1 MKNFNFYMPTQIR
14 FGKGR
19 INELKEILPS
29 YGKKCLIVSRPF
41 NGSLKKLYEK
51 INKILEDIG
60 VSTFVYDGIVPNPT
74 IDGVNEGVK
83 IASENNIDF
92 VLGVGGGSV
101 MDSAKLIAFLKNKDS
116 KINWNEVTKK
126 YNNPFK
132 ISEKPKDAV
141 PFIAISTTSGSG
153 SHCTQAAVVSDL
165 EKKEKITVFHSGLF
179 PSVAIVD
186 PELMLTV
193 PSKVSSATGFDVF
206 AHAFESYLGNL
217 TSPLTEKMSFEA
229 INLVF
234 EYLPKVINDPE
245 NINYR
250 SKMAWADTLAGMC
263 LSNGGAD
270 LPHPLGEIIGGIC
283 PRISHGETLAIV
295 YPEFLN
301 YKENISPQK
310 FSLIE
315 KETGLEKIGQSL
327 TLKINTLLK
336 EINLY
341 DSFNY
346 SNISSNEIKLISN
359 HPLLDILQPENSS
372 EIKNIMNNSLK

>member
-29 YGKKCLIVSRPF
+29 FGEKCLIVSRPI
-41 NGSLKKLYEK
+41 NGSLKTLYEK
-51 INKILEDIG
+51 INKILKDIG
-60 VSTFVYDGIVPNPT
+60 ISTFIYDGIVPNPT

-83 IASENNIDF
+83 IALKNNIDF

-101 MDSAKLIAFLKNKDS
+101 MDSAKLIAFLKNEDS
-116 KINWNEVTKK
+116 KINWDEVTKK
-126 YNNPFK
+126 YSNPFK
-132 ISEKPKDAV
+132 ISEKPKSAV

-153 SHCTQAAVVSDL
+153 SHCTQAAVVSDI

-179 PSVAIVD
+179 PSIAIVD

-217 TSPLTEKMSFEA
+217 TSPLTERMSFEA
-229 INLVF
+229 IKLVF
-234 EYLPKVINDPE
+234 EYLPKVIDDPE
-245 NINYR
+245 NITYR

-295 YPEFLN
+295 YPEFLK
-301 YKENISPQK
+301 YKENISPEK
-310 FSLIE
+310 FNLVE
-315 KETGLEKIGQSL
+315 KKTGLEKIGQPL
-327 TLKINTLLK
+327 TLKINELLK
-336 EINLY
+336 EINLFNA
-341 DSFNY
+341 FNY
-346 SNISSNEIKLISN
+346 SNISSNEMKLISN
-359 HPLLDILQPENSS
+359 HPLLDLLQPENSS

>member
-1 MKNFNFYMPTQIR
+1 MPTQIR

-19 INELKEILPS
+19 INELKEIIPS
-29 YGKKCLIVSRPF
+29 YGRKCLIVSRPV

-60 VSTFVYDGIVPNPT
+60 ISTFVYDGIVPNPT
-74 IDGVNEGVK
+74 IEGVNEGVK

-132 ISEKPKDAV
+132 ISEKPKYAV

-179 PSVAIVD
+179 PSVAIID

-234 EYLPKVINDPE
+234 EYLPKVINDPK
-245 NINYR
+245 NITYR

-295 YPEFLN
+295 YPEFLK
-301 YKENISPQK
+301 YKENISPKK

-327 TLKINTLLK
+327 TIKINTLLK

>member
-19 INELKEILPS
+19 INELKEIIPS

>member
-19 INELKEILPS
+19 INELKEIIPS
-29 YGKKCLIVSRPF
+29 YGQKCLIVSRPV

-60 VSTFVYDGIVPNPT
+60 ISTFVYDGIVPNPT
-74 IDGVNEGVK
+74 IEGVNEGVK

-179 PSVAIVD
+179 PSVAIID

-234 EYLPKVINDPE
+234 EYLPKVINDPK
-245 NINYR
+245 NITYR

-295 YPEFLN
+295 YPEFLK
-301 YKENISPQK
+301 YKENISPKK

-327 TLKINTLLK
+327 TIKINTLLK

>member
-1 MKNFNFYMPTQIR
+1 MPTQIR

-19 INELKEILPS
+19 INELKEIIPS

>member
-19 INELKEILPS
+19 INELKEIIPS
-29 YGKKCLIVSRPF
+29 YGRKCLIVSRPV

-60 VSTFVYDGIVPNPT
+60 ISTFVYDGIVPNPT
-74 IDGVNEGVK
+74 IEGVNEGVK

-132 ISEKPKDAV
+132 ISEKPKYAV

-179 PSVAIVD
+179 PSVAIID

-234 EYLPKVINDPE
+234 EYLPKVINDPK
-245 NINYR
+245 NITYR

-295 YPEFLN
+295 YPEFLK
-301 YKENISPQK
+301 YKENISPKK

-327 TLKINTLLK
+327 TIKINTLLK

>member
-1 MKNFNFYMPTQIR
+1 MPTQIR

-29 YGKKCLIVSRPF
+29 FGKKCLIVSRPV
-41 NGSLKKLYEK
+41 NGSLNKLYEK

-60 VSTFVYDGIVPNPT
+60 VSSFVYDGIVPNPT
-74 IDGVNEGVK
+74 INGVNEGVK
-83 IASENNIDF
+83 IASENNVDF

-101 MDSAKLIAFLKNKDS
+101 MDSAKLIAFLKNEDS
-116 KINWNEVTKK
+116 KINWDEVTKK
-126 YNNPFK
+126 YSNPFK
-132 ISEKPKDAV
+132 ISEKPKDAI

-179 PSVAIVD
+179 PSIAIVD

-217 TSPLTEKMSFEA
+217 TSPLTERMSFDA

-245 NINYR
+245 NITYR

-301 YKENISPQK
+301 YKENISPEK

-315 KETGLEKIGQSL
+315 KKTGLKKIGQSL
-327 TLKINTLLK
+327 TLKINELLK

-341 DSFNY
+341 NSFNY
-346 SNISSNEIKLISN
+346 SNISLNEIKLISN
-359 HPLLDILQPENSS
+359 HPLLDLLQPENSS

>member
-29 YGKKCLIVSRPF
+29 FGEKCLIVSRPV
-41 NGSLKKLYEK
+41 NGSLKTLYEK
-51 INKILEDIG
+51 INKILKDIG
-60 VSTFVYDGIVPNPT
+60 ISTFIYDGIVPNPT
-74 IDGVNEGVK
+74 IDGVNEGIK
-83 IASENNIDF
+83 IASKNNIDF

-101 MDSAKLIAFLKNKDS
+101 MDSAKLIAFLKNEDS
-116 KINWNEVTKK
+116 KINWDEVTKK
-126 YNNPFK
+126 YSNPFK
-132 ISEKPKDAV
+132 ISEKPKSAV

-153 SHCTQAAVVSDL
+153 SHCTQAAVVSDI

-179 PSVAIVD
+179 PSIAIVD

-217 TSPLTEKMSFEA
+217 TSPLTERMSFEA
-229 INLVF
+229 IKLVF
-234 EYLPKVINDPE
+234 EYLPKVIDDPE
-245 NINYR
+245 NITYR

-295 YPEFLN
+295 YPEFLK
-301 YKENISPQK
+301 YKENISPEK
-310 FSLIE
+310 FNLVE
-315 KETGLEKIGQSL
+315 KKTGLEKIGQPL
-327 TLKINTLLK
+327 TLKINELLK
-336 EINLY
+336 EINLFNA
-341 DSFNY
+341 FNY
-346 SNISSNEIKLISN
+346 SNISSNEMKLISN
-359 HPLLDILQPENSS
+359 HPLLDLLQPENSS

>member
-1 MKNFNFYMPTQIR
+1 MPTQIR

-29 YGKKCLIVSRPF
+29 FGEKCLIVSRPV
-41 NGSLKKLYEK
+41 NGSLKTLYEK
-51 INKILEDIG
+51 INKILKDIG
-60 VSTFVYDGIVPNPT
+60 ISTFIYDGIVPNPT
-74 IDGVNEGVK
+74 IDGVNEGIK
-83 IASENNIDF
+83 IASKNNIDF

-101 MDSAKLIAFLKNKDS
+101 MDSAKLIAFLKNEDS
-116 KINWNEVTKK
+116 KINWDEVTKK
-126 YNNPFK
+126 YSNPFK
-132 ISEKPKDAV
+132 ISEKPKSAV

-153 SHCTQAAVVSDL
+153 SHCTQAAVVSDI

-179 PSVAIVD
+179 PSIAIVD

-217 TSPLTEKMSFEA
+217 TSPLTERMSFEA
-229 INLVF
+229 IKLVF
-234 EYLPKVINDPE
+234 EYLPKVIDDPE
-245 NINYR
+245 NITYR

-295 YPEFLN
+295 YPEFLK
-301 YKENISPQK
+301 YKENISPEK
-310 FSLIE
+310 FNLVE
-315 KETGLEKIGQSL
+315 KKTGLEKIGQPL
-327 TLKINTLLK
+327 TLKINELLK
-336 EINLY
+336 EINLFNA
-341 DSFNY
+341 FNY
-346 SNISSNEIKLISN
+346 SNISSNEMKLISN
-359 HPLLDILQPENSS
+359 HPLLDLLQPENSS

>member
-19 INELKEILPS
+19 INELKEIIPS

-60 VSTFVYDGIVPNPT
+60 ISTFVYDGIVPNPT

>member
-1 MKNFNFYMPTQIR
+1 MPTQIR

-19 INELKEILPS
+19 INELKEIIPS
-29 YGKKCLIVSRPF
+29 YGKKCLIISRPF

>member
-19 INELKEILPS
+19 INELKEIIPS
-29 YGKKCLIVSRPF
+29 YGKKCLIISRPF

>member
-141 PFIAISTTSGSG
+141 PLIAISTTSGSG

-346 SNISSNEIKLISN
+346 SNISSNEMKLISN

>member
-1 MKNFNFYMPTQIR
+1 MPTQIR

-19 INELKEILPS
+19 INELKEIIPS

-60 VSTFVYDGIVPNPT
+60 VSTFVYDSIVPNPT

>member
-14 FGKGR
+14 FGEGR
-19 INELKEILPS
+19 INDLKEIIPS
-29 YGKKCLIVSRPF
+29 YGKKCLIVSRPV
-41 NGSLKKLYEK
+41 NGSLSNLYER
-51 INKILEDIG
+51 INKILKDIG
-60 VSTFVYDGIVPNPT
+60 ISTFVYDGIVPNPT
-74 IDGVNEGVK
+74 IDGVNEGVR
-83 IASENNIDF
+83 IASENNVDF
-92 VLGVGGGSV
+92 VIGVGGGSV

-116 KINWNEVTKK
+116 EINWDEVTKK
-126 YNNPFK
+126 YSNPFK
-132 ISEKPKDAV
+132 ISEKPTNSV
-141 PFIAISTTSGSG
+141 PLIAISTTSGSG
-153 SHCTQAAVVSDL
+153 SHCTQAAVVSDI

-186 PELMLTV
+186 PELMLSV

-217 TSPLTEKMSFEA
+217 TSPLTEKMSFDA

-234 EYLPKVINDPE
+234 EYLPKVISDPE
-245 NINYR
+245 NIIYR

-295 YPEFLN
+295 YPEFLK
-301 YKENISPQK
+301 YKENISQEK

-315 KETGLEKIGQSL
+315 EKTGLKKIGQPI
-327 TLKINTLLK
+327 TLKINALLK

-341 DSFNY
+341 DSFN
-346 SNISSNEIKLISN
+346 NAKISSNEIELISN
-359 HPLLDILQPENSS
+359 HPLLNILQPENSTS
-372 EIKNIMNNSLK
+372 IKNIMNNSLK

>member
-1 MKNFNFYMPTQIR
+1 MPTQIR

-19 INELKEILPS
+19 INELKEIIPS

-346 SNISSNEIKLISN
+346 SNISSNEMKLISN

>member
-19 INELKEILPS
+19 INELKEIIPS
-29 YGKKCLIVSRPF
+29 YGKKCLIISRPF

-60 VSTFVYDGIVPNPT
+60 VSTFVYDSIVPNPT

>member
-1 MKNFNFYMPTQIR
+1 MPTQIR

-19 INELKEILPS
+19 INELKEIIPS

-132 ISEKPKDAV
+132 ISEKPTNAV

>member
-19 INELKEILPS
+19 INELKEIIPS

-346 SNISSNEIKLISN
+346 SNISSNEMKLISN

>member
-19 INELKEILPS
+19 INELKEIIPS

-41 NGSLKKLYEK
+41 NGSLKKLYQK

-60 VSTFVYDGIVPNPT
+60 ISTFVYDGIVPNPT